1 MLRAYSKNIEVSAN
15 SPIPFNIDKF
25 DIGNNVGH
33 TAGSSS
39 IMLRRPGFYE
49 VDLDIAFTT
58 ATAPTTQPVTIQ
70 LYADGVAIPDAIIE
84 TNVTATE
91 VVKASFNTVIGA
103 ERGLPSQ
110 TVSLTV
116 LPSNDITIST
126 VAIGI
131 DQ

>member
-15 SPIPFNIDKF
+15 NAIPFNVNKF
-25 DIGNNVGH
+25 DVGNNIGH
-33 TAGSSS
+33 NAGESS
-39 IMLRRPGFYE
+39 ISIRNAGFYE
-49 VDLDIAFTT
+49 VNLDIAFTT
-58 ATAPTTQPVTIQ
+58 AESPTAQPVTIQ
-70 LYADGVAIPDAIIE
+70 LYADGVAIPDAIIA

-91 VVKASFNTVIGA
+91 VVNASFNTIIGA
-103 ERGLPSQ
+103 TRGFPSQ

-116 LPSNDITIST
+116 VPSNDITITS

>member
-1 MLRAYSKNIEVSAN
+1 MLRAYSKNIEVTAN
-15 SPIPFNIDKF
+15 SAIPFNVDKF
-25 DIGNNVGH
+25 DIGNNIGH

-39 IMLRRPGFYE
+39 ITVRNAGFYE
-49 VDLDIAFTT
+49 VNLDIAFTT
-58 ATAPTTQPVTIQ
+58 AVAPTTQPVTIQ

-91 VVKASFNTVIGA
+91 VVNASFNTIIGA
-103 ERGLPSQ
+103 TRGFPSQ

-116 LPSNDITIST
+116 VPSNDITISS